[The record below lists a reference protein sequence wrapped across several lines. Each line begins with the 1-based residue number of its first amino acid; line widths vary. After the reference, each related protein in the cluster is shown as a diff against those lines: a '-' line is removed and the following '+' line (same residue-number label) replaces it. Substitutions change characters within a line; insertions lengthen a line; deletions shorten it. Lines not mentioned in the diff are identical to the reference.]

1 MLFLAVEVDAV
12 ARTEHHHFFLDGY
25 FELTFYHVVIFLTVV
40 SVLVRFAVARQWV
53 NLHHERVHLSVLE
66 AYGKALVFILVVAVN
81 LRTLVFSCHVIS
93 LHARFLAEEQ
103 YIEVDAVSLGYL
115 GKAINRRVGFARFY
129 LEIMFQTDFAKFSHF
144 LCWDVENLAK
154 TFQSLTDLLDCFV
167 HSSMFYWFCSQKY
180 DFLMI

>member
-66 AYGKALVFILVVAVN
+66 AYGKALVFILVVAISSFFVPMASTKWAM
-81 LRTLVFSCHVIS
+81 LSPVIVPMFMQASMTPEFAMAVFRAADTNAS
-93 LHARFLAEEQ
+93 
-103 YIEVDAVSLGYL
+103 Y
-115 GKAINRRVGFARFY
+115 N
-129 LEIMFQTDFAKFSHF
+129 
-144 LCWDVENLAK
+144 
-154 TFQSLTDLLDCFV
+154 
-167 HSSMFYWFCSQKY
+167 
-180 DFLMI
+180 